1 MQEAEREKAKL
12 EFEKRQE
19 EEKVKNDQLMKELEE

>member
-19 EEKVKNDQLMKELEE
+19 EEKVKND

>member
-1 MQEAEREKAKL
+1 LALIVLQEAEREKAKL

-19 EEKVKNDQLMKELEE
+19 EEKIKND

>member
-12 EFEKRQE
+12 EFEKRQL
-19 EEKVKNDQLMKELEE
+19 EEKEKNDQLMKELEE